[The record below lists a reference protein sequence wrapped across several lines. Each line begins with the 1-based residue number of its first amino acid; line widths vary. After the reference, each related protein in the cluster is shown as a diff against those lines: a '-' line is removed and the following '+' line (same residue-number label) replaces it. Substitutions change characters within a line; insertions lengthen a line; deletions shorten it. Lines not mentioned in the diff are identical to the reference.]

1 MKIIPIE
8 GPSAVLLDP
17 DIVWNGAFGELAVTA
32 ADDPVNPAGL
42 RATSALETAV
52 IICLMTD
59 RRVEPSE
66 LRDGDVNKGWPGDGF
81 DLEPGERP
89 LGSKL
94 WLLRRSALTP
104 DIELRAVDFAREAL
118 QTLIDQKACARIDVT
133 AEANRSANRLDLDV
147 RLYGRDGALIYD
159 RRFAVLWEQMQ

>member
-1 MKIIPIE
+1 MKVIPID
-8 GPSAVLLDP
+8 GPAQVLLDP
-17 DIVWNGAFGELAVTA
+17 DIVWNGAFGDLALTA

-42 RATSALETAV
+42 RATAALETAV

-89 LGSKL
+89 LGSRL
-94 WLLRRSALTP
+94 WLLRRSAMSP
-104 DIELRAVDFAREAL
+104 DIEARATDYAREAL
-118 QTLIDQKACARIDVT
+118 QTLVEQKAFARVEVS
-133 AEANRSANRLDLDV
+133 AEADRPQNRLDLTV
-147 RLYGRDGALIYD
+147 RLYGRDGAITYD
-159 RRFAVLWEQMQ
+159 RRFAVLWESV